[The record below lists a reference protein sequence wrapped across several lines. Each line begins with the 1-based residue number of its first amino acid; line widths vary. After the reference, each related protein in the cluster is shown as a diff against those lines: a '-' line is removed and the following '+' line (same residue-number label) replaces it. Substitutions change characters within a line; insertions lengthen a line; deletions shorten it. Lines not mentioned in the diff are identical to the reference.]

1 MNARALTAFAC
12 AIAAL
17 ASLGSVPAAAGER
30 LDNIVKNNTLR
41 VGTPGDYRPFAMK
54 EDSGYAGHDIDVVKA
69 MAEVY
74 GWKVE
79 FVPTTWKQMAAD
91 LKDNRF
97 DVAVGGITRSPARAL
112 TADFLPAYAPFGK
125 VALVNVKMK
134 NKFRTLDDLNQ
145 PDVRV
150 IKNPGGTNEAFVLAN
165 LTRAKVSTHDKNFE
179 IPGLIAEG
187 RGDVMITE
195 NAEAKLYAKKDKRLH
210 AAFLAAAPAVNRVDH
225 HGAAVV
231 DDIGVTGKAHDAEL
245 LVGHIVGRQQHR
257 IGVAAA
263 DARHQE
269 SVKLL
274 LAAGGQAWDLHLYL
288 LTLLVDDGGVPGG
301 GSGEGHL
308 RRGAHEAEHNRPRHD
323 DGRHHRQGNIQ
334 PQQNLLLFGARPA
347 GLFLPLGLFFP
358 PGTLRLLYPGAAP
371 VVLSLF
377 RVHQS
382 LVPFVLLRSQSRAFT
397 VLGCTGRP
405 RSAISCMLIS
415 HPRSTAASR
424 SS

>member
-97 DVAVGGITRSPARAL
+97 DVAVGGITR
-112 TADFLPAYAPFGK
+112 
-125 VALVNVKMK
+125 
-134 NKFRTLDDLNQ
+134 
-145 PDVRV
+145 
-150 IKNPGGTNEAFVLAN
+150 
-165 LTRAKVSTHDKNFE
+165 AKVSTHDKNFE

-210 AAFLAAAPAVNRVDH
+210 AAFLENPLTPVNYM
-225 HGAAVV
+225 GFMLPV
-231 DDIGVTGKAHDAEL
+231 DDPDYTRVMNYL
-245 LVGHIVGRQQHR
+245 
-257 IGVAAA
+257 
-263 DARHQE
+263 
-269 SVKLL
+269 
-274 LAAGGQAWDLHLYL
+274 WDLL
-288 LTLLVDDGGVPGG
+288 D
-301 GSGEGHL
+301 
-308 RRGAHEAEHNRPRHD
+308 RRGELKSIEAKWLD
-323 DGRHHRQGNIQ
+323 
-334 PQQNLLLFGARPA
+334 
-347 GLFLPLGLFFP
+347 
-358 PGTLRLLYPGAAP
+358 
-371 VVLSLF
+371 
-377 RVHQS
+377 
-382 LVPFVLLRSQSRAFT
+382 
-397 VLGCTGRP
+397 
-405 RSAISCMLIS
+405 
-415 HPRSTAASR
+415 
-424 SS
+424 